1 MGKNSQNDLN
11 GNVLWLSEA
20 KEGQSLTVTNIT
32 NEEITWQ
39 ALRFGLEEGS
49 QIRIEKN
56 IRGGPVI
63 VSKNQLEIAI
73 GRKIAEAIEARLI
86 ME

>member
-1 MGKNSQNDLN
+1 MKMGKSKNTSN
-11 GNVLWLSEA
+11 GNKTFLSEA

-49 QIRIEKN
+49 RIRVEKN
-56 IRGGPVI
+56 IAGGPVI

-73 GRKIAEAIEARLI
+73 GRKIAESIEG
-86 ME
+86 EP

>member
-1 MGKNSQNDLN
+1 MKMSKSNP
-11 GNVLWLSEA
+11 LSES
-20 KEGQSLTVTNIT
+20 KEGQLLTVTNIT

-56 IRGGPVI
+56 INGGPVI
-63 VSKNQLEIAI
+63 VSKNNLEIAI
-73 GRKIAEAIEARLI
+73 GRRIAESIETRIA
-86 ME
+86 E